1 MRTLV
6 IFRIPPTGYR
16 LGTLAMAIA
25 IFGFAISQVG
35 FFHLLG
41 DRDASDSN
49 DADTVLMA
57 GRGEESDKCEWLGN
71 CDD

>member
-1 MRTLV
+1 
-6 IFRIPPTGYR
+6 
-16 LGTLAMAIA
+16 MAIA